1 MKTVIKSAIIISVFL
16 ASCSNNN
23 HSSDA
28 YGNFET
34 KEIIISSEAT
44 GKIIDLNIE
53 EGQTI
58 TKNYIVGIVDTT
70 QLHLKKQQLLAQKS
84 LIYSKLSNVKAQIAI
99 QNELRKNIM
108 LDKKRIEKMFND
120 GAATQ
125 KQFDDING
133 KLNVIDKQIKNIEIQ
148 NITINNEANVLS
160 KQIALV
166 QDQIQ
171 RCLIKNPIK
180 GTVLDKYVEPFEM
193 AVAGKSL
200 YKIADIKK
208 MYLRVYVSGS
218 QLSEIKLGQKVKVLI
233 DKGKNDFKKLDG
245 IITWIS
251 DEAEFTP
258 KIIQTKEERVD
269 LVYAV
274 KVLVNNNGEIK
285 IGMPGEVVF
294 NY

>member
-1 MKTVIKSAIIISVFL
+1 MKTVIKSAIIISLFL
-16 ASCSNNN
+16 ASCSDNN
-23 HSSDA
+23 HISDA

-34 KEIIISSEAT
+34 NEIIISSETT

-58 TKNYIVGIVDTT
+58 TKGYVVGLVDTT
-70 QLHLKKQQLLAQKS
+70 QLHLKKQQLIAQKR
-84 LIYSKLSNVKAQIAI
+84 LVFSKLSNVKTQIAI

-108 LDKKRIEKMFND
+108 VDKKRIEKMFND
-120 GAATQ
+120 GAATR

-133 KLNVIDKQIKNIEIQ
+133 KVNVIDKQIKNIKIQ

-160 KQIALV
+160 KQIAQV

-171 RCLIKNPIK
+171 RCLIKNPIN

-193 AVAGKSL
+193 SVAGKSL

-218 QLSEIKLGQKVKVLI
+218 QLSEIKLGQKVKAFI
-233 DKGKNDFKKLDG
+233 DNGKEDLKKIDG
-245 IITWIS
+245 VITWIS

-294 NY
+294 NN

>member
-1 MKTVIKSAIIISVFL
+1 MKTVIKSAIIISLFL
-16 ASCSNNN
+16 ASCSDNN
-23 HSSDA
+23 HISDA

-34 KEIIISSEAT
+34 NEIIISSETT

-58 TKNYIVGIVDTT
+58 TKGYVVGLVDTT
-70 QLHLKKQQLLAQKS
+70 QLHLKKQQLIAQKR
-84 LIYSKLSNVKAQIAI
+84 LVFSKLSNVKTQIAI

-108 LDKKRIEKMFND
+108 VDKKRIEKMFND
-120 GAATQ
+120 GAATR

-133 KLNVIDKQIKNIEIQ
+133 KVNVIDKQIKNIKIQ
-148 NITINNEANVLS
+148 NIIINNEANVLS
-160 KQIALV
+160 KQIAQV

-171 RCLIKNPIK
+171 RCLIKNPIN

-193 AVAGKSL
+193 SVAGKSL

-218 QLSEIKLGQKVKVLI
+218 QLSEIKLGQKVKAFI
-233 DKGKNDFKKLDG
+233 DNGKEDLKKIDG
-245 IITWIS
+245 VITWIS

-294 NY
+294 NN

>member
-1 MKTVIKSAIIISVFL
+1 MKTVIKAAIIISLFL
-16 ASCSNNN
+16 VSCSTNND
-23 HSSDA
+23 SSDA

-34 KEIIISSEAT
+34 NEIIISSEAT

-58 TKNYIVGIVDTT
+58 VKDYIVGLVDTT
-70 QLHLKKQQLLAQKS
+70 QLYLKKQQLIAQKK
-84 LIYSKLSNVKAQIAI
+84 LIFSKLTNVKAQIAV

-133 KLNVIDKQIKNIEIQ
+133 KVNVIDKQIKNIGIQ
-148 NITINNEANVLS
+148 DVTINNEANVLS
-160 KQIALV
+160 KQIAQV
-166 QDQIQ
+166 QDQLQ
-171 RCLIKNPIK
+171 RCVIKNPIN

-193 AVAGKSL
+193 AFAGKSL

-218 QLSEIKLGQKVKVLI
+218 QLSEIKLGQKIKVFI
-233 DKGKNDFKKLDG
+233 DKDNDALKKLDG
-245 IITWIS
+245 VITWIS

-274 KVLVNNNGEIK
+274 KVLVKNNGEIK
-285 IGMPGEVVF
+285 IGMPGEVIF
-294 NY
+294 N